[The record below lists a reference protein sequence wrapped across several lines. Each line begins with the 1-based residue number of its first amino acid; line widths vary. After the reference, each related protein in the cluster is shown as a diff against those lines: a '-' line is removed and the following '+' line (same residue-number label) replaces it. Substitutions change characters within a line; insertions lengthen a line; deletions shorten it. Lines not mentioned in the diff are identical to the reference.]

1 MRSGKFFS
9 GLAIAAAIFASPAAQ
24 AQDWSYSGGNG
35 PNNWHTLSNNN
46 ALCAAGRFQSPIN
59 IEGTEPAVM
68 NRLRT
73 DYSVSALNMAHRRTM
88 IAFDYENGSYL
99 RVGRKVMALNGFVF
113 RTPAEHTVNGEQ
125 FPLSIQFMHRASTG
139 ERGIVVA
146 LFKEGREN
154 RALSELMP
162 HLPIE
167 PDQRNRV
174 ENTLINARDLMP
186 TDKSYY
192 RYAGSLTMPP
202 CSEGVSWYILKES
215 IEASA
220 EQINLLRGVLGG
232 NNARPIQSR
241 GNRLILDARGE

>member
-1 MRSGKFFS
+1 MRLGKFFS
-9 GLAIAAAIFASPAAQ
+9 GLTVAAAISAGAASQ
-24 AQDWSYSGGNG
+24 AQDWSYSGNNG
-35 PNNWHTLSNNN
+35 PNSWHSLSNNN

-73 DYSVSALNMAHRRTM
+73 DYTVSAVNMAHRRTM
-88 IAFDYENGSYL
+88 VAFDYENGSYL

-125 FPLSIQFMHRASTG
+125 FPMSIQFMHRATSG

-154 RALSELMP
+154 RALAELML

-167 PDQRNRV
+167 PDQRSRV
-174 ENTLINARDLMP
+174 EATLINARDFMP
-186 TDKSYY
+186 TDKAYY
-192 RYAGSLTMPP
+192 RYSGSLTMPP
-202 CSEGVSWYILKES
+202 CTEGVSWYVLKEPV
-215 IEASA
+215 EATA

-232 NNARPIQSR
+232 ENARPLQSR
-241 GNRLILDARGE
+241 GNRLILDARGQ